1 MKIISLTTYIVPPRW
16 LFLKIETDAG
26 VTGWGEPVV
35 EGRALTVEA
44 AVKELGDYLIG
55 KDPRLIEDHWTV
67 MHRGGFYRGGPIL
80 MSAIAGIDQ
89 ALWDIKGKAL
99 GVPVH
104 ELLGGKLRD
113 TIKVYS
119 WIGGDRPAEVAAG
132 AKEVVARGFLALKM
146 NGTEELQIVDSHD
159 KIDAAVERVAMVREA
174 VGPNIGIAVDF
185 HGRVHRPMA
194 RILVKELEPYRLMFI
209 EEPVLSENREALKE
223 IAALGSTPIALGE
236 RLYSRWDFKSV
247 FEQGVVDIIQP
258 DLSHA
263 GGITECRKIAA
274 MAEAYDVAVAPHC
287 PLGPI
292 ALAACLQLDAVSYN
306 CFIQEQSLGIHYNA
320 GNDLLDYAANK
331 DVFRYEDGYVAIPDG
346 PGLGV
351 EIDEDYVKERAKE
364 GHRWRNPTWRH
375 KDGSFAEW

>member
-132 AKEVVARGFLALKM
+132 AREMVARGFLALKM
-146 NGTEELQIVDSHD
+146 NGTEKLQIVDSHD

-194 RILVKELEPYRLMFI
+194 RALVKELEPYRLMFI

-247 FEQGVVDIIQP
+247 FEEGVVDIIQP

-320 GNDLLDYAANK
+320 ANDLLDYAANK

-351 EIDEDYVKERAKE
+351 EIDEEYVKERAKE
-364 GHRWRNPTWRH
+364 GHRWRNPVWRH